1 MSSKEDPIDFRTLH
15 GLPGEGLQALA
26 RHLAEMLNLTVTSSG
41 RGADEG
47 RDLFFDETR
56 KGPLGVGTVRWLVQ
70 CKDNSQSGKSVSEI
84 DVGGILDKVQQHRAT
99 GFL

>member
-15 GLPGEGLQALA
+15 GLPGEGLEALA

-47 RDLFFDETR
+47 RDLFFDDLKLQRQEN
-56 KGPLGVGTVRWLVQ
+56 GTCFILVL
-70 CKDNSQSGKSVSEI
+70 K
-84 DVGGILDKVQQHRAT
+84 RAA
-99 GFL
+99 